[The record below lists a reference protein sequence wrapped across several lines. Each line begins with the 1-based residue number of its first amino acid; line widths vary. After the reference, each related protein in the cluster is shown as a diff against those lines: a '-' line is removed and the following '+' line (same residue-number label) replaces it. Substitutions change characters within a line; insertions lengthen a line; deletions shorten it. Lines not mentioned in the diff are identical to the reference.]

1 MLLDTLKDYMLKEC
15 DQWTAELRAPSSDG
29 VVKVDMATKFQ
40 SVIQQFL
47 LHAMLGSNLKNV
59 KVTVQVQTE
68 PDGPF
73 KEREHILSEA
83 IDIVFD

>member
-1 MLLDTLKDYMLKEC
+1 
-15 DQWTAELRAPSSDG
+15 
-29 VVKVDMATKFQ
+29 MATKFQ